1 MKRVYILCE
10 GQTEEKF
17 VNSVLAPYFT
27 PQDIYVIPVIL
38 ATKRIASGG
47 KHRGGVSSYEK
58 IAKELKLLCHDSSA
72 YVTSLL
78 DFFALPEDTPGFAK
92 SAPTLYEHID
102 LIERSINQD
111 IGKPNCH
118 ANLLVHEFEGLLFSA
133 PEEFALIAE
142 QDAVDALC
150 AVREEYPNPEKINS
164 SFDTAPSKH
173 ILAVIPEYK
182 KVADGSDLSQVIGID
197 RMMASCPHFAAWI
210 QKIRE

>member
-10 GQTEEKF
+10 GQTEETF
-17 VNSVLAPYFT
+17 VNAVLSPYFT
-27 PQDIYVIPVIL
+27 PQGIYVTPVVL

-47 KHRGGVSSYEK
+47 KHKGGVSSYEK
-58 IAKELKLLCHDSSA
+58 ISKDLRLLCRDGGA

-78 DFFALPEDTPGFAK
+78 DYFALPEDTPGF
-92 SAPTLYEHID
+92 SVEAPSLYEHIEM
-102 LIERSINQD
+102 IEQAINQD
-111 IGKPNCH
+111 IGKANCH

-150 AVREEYPNPEKINS
+150 AVREEYPNPEEINS
-164 SFDTAPSKH
+164 SFDTAPSKR
-173 ILAVIPEYK
+173 ILAVIPDYK

-197 RMMASCPHFAAWI
+197 RMIASCPHFASWI